1 MGLSREQI
9 RMIPCDDSLRMDA
22 LQLEQAILRDE
33 KAGKKPF
40 LVVATAGTTNTGCID
55 PLSQIADICRSHR
68 LWFHVDGAYGASVL
82 VSKKYRQLL
91 EDVARADSLVWDA
104 HKWLFQTYACSTVL
118 FRDRKHLAAFYSSDP
133 EYLRDA
139 AADNGGRYPPYDTA
153 HVPICPCAEKGTCA
167 ELFLNHVP

>member
-40 LVVATAGTTNTGCID
+40 LVVATAETTNTGCID

-68 LWFHVDGAYGASVL
+68 FWFHVDGASVL